1 MNLERTTDNDLM
13 PYTFNGVE
21 IEDTFAEA
29 FGMWGSRVIITAVN
43 RRWAREAASKMTGFA
58 TSVIKCRCE
67 GDVESDLD
75 RTPDGRPGVSV
86 LLFGFSKDG
95 LAQQLIDRIGQC
107 VLTCPTAACYNG
119 LNSDERVSVGGQLRF
134 FGDGYQS
141 SKIISGRRYWRVPV
155 MEGEFLVE
163 DAFGVQPGV
172 AGGNFLILG
181 RTPEITLQAAELAI
195 EAMRRVPGVIMPF
208 PGGIVRSG
216 SKVGSQYNFLKA
228 STNDAFCPSLRGV
241 VQTELPEGVNSVLEI
256 VMDGLDEAS
265 IEEAT
270 RAGIRAACITGVLR
284 ISAGNYGGNLGKFKF
299 HLRRIMEKEKSQ

>member
-1 MNLERTTDNDLM
+1 LNPEPGTGTGFMT
-13 PYTFNGVE
+13 YTCNGVE

-43 RRWAREAASKMTGFA
+43 QRWAREAASKMTGFA

-67 GDVESDLD
+67 GGVESDLD

-107 VLTCPTAACYNG
+107 VLTCPTSACFNG
-119 LNSDERVSVGGQLRF
+119 LISDERVSVGGQLRF

-141 SKIISGRRYWRVPV
+141 SKIISGRRYWRIPV

-163 DAFGVQPGV
+163 DAFGVQPAV

-181 RTPEITLQAAELAI
+181 RTPETTLQAAELAI
-195 EAMRRVPGVIMPF
+195 EAMRRVSGVIMPF

-216 SKVGSQYNFLKA
+216 SKVGSRYNFLKA
-228 STNDAFCPSLRGV
+228 STNDAFCPSLRGAV
-241 VQTELPEGVNSVLEI
+241 KTELPQGVNSVLEI

-270 RAGIRAACITGVLR
+270 RAGIRAACIEGVVR

-299 HLRRIMEKEKSQ
+299 PLQKIMEKGKPQ

>member
-1 MNLERTTDNDLM
+1 MT
-13 PYTFNGVE
+13 YSINGVE

-43 RRWAREAASKMTGFA
+43 RKWAREAASKMTGFA
-58 TSVIKCRCE
+58 TSVIRCHCE
-67 GDVESDLD
+67 GAIEADLD
-75 RTPDGRPGVSV
+75 QTPDGRPGVSV
-86 LLFGFSKDG
+86 LFFGFSSNS
-95 LAQQLIDRIGQC
+95 LAQQLIDRVGQC
-107 VLTCPTAACYNG
+107 VLTCPTTACFNG
-119 LNSDERVSVGGQLRF
+119 LDSDEKVSVGGQLRF

-141 SKIISGRRYWRVPV
+141 SKVIAGRRYWRVPV

-163 DAFGVQPGV
+163 DKFGVRQAV

-181 RTPEITLQAAELAI
+181 SDPAVTLQAAELAV
-195 EAMRRVPGVIMPF
+195 EAMQKVKGVVTPF

-216 SKVGSQYNFLKA
+216 SKVGSRYKFLKA

-241 VQTELPEGVNSVLEI
+241 VDTELPEDVNSVLEI
-256 VMDGLDEAS
+256 VMNGLDVEP

-270 RAGIRAACITGVLR
+270 RAGVQAACIPGIRR

-299 HLRRIMEKEKSQ
+299 YLQEIMKKAGF